1 MYLGLISGYSS
12 KNNTYTVEGI
22 SENVDIA
29 KGADVVTTGM
39 GDMFPSGIQV
49 GKVTK
54 VTTDNFDLSKVVE
67 VEASVDFD
75 DIDYV
80 TVLKRESE

>member
-1 MYLGLISGYSS
+1 M
-12 KNNTYTVEGI
+12 
-22 SENVDIA
+22 
-29 KGADVVTTGM
+29 VTTGM